1 MLRVIYV
8 RTTVYCSILIE
19 SVSSRWQKLILFF
32 KMEKQLRVLI
42 TKSVP
47 TAVDFKIKSLESQ
60 SGISCSDGEE
70 YTIYSCIR
78 GRLMEVNEN
87 ILDNPAILQEKTVE
101 PRSHGHLLRQEDRGG
116 GPLQGKVFFYHFSR
130 HGELSEDSSSH
141 TTEQREIEEGEN
153 ALLTCSLSLNEKHLL
168 TAVVGSGTLF

>member
-1 MLRVIYV
+1 MLRVICV

-32 KMEKQLRVLI
+32 KMGKQLRVLI

-47 TAVDFKIKSLESQ
+47 TAVDFKIRSPESQ

-87 ILDNPAILQEKTVE
+87 ILDNPTILQEKPSTEGYIAVVLPKFE
-101 PRSHGHLLRQEDRGG
+101 ESKTIT
-116 GPLQGKVFFYHFSR
+116 QG
-130 HGELSEDSSSH
+130 
-141 TTEQREIEEGEN
+141 
-153 ALLTCSLSLNEKHLL
+153 LLTQKEYEEVLL
-168 TAVVGSGTLF
+168 KRFNSTS

>member
-32 KMEKQLRVLI
+32 KMEKQLRALI

-47 TAVDFKIKSLESQ
+47 TVVDFKIRSLESQ
-60 SGISCSDGEE
+60 SGNFLFHMQGAQFLTELAPLCRISCSDGEE

-87 ILDNPAILQEKTVE
+87 ILDNPTILQEKPSTEGYIAVVLPKFE
-101 PRSHGHLLRQEDRGG
+101 ESKTIT
-116 GPLQGKVFFYHFSR
+116 QG
-130 HGELSEDSSSH
+130 
-141 TTEQREIEEGEN
+141 
-153 ALLTCSLSLNEKHLL
+153 LLTQKEYEEVLL
-168 TAVVGSGTLF
+168 KRFNSTS